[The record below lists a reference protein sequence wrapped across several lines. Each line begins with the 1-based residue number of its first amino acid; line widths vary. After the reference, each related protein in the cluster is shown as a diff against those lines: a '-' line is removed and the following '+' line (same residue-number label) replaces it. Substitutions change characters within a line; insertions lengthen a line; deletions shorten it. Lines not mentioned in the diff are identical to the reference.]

1 MSSSVPPPSS
11 SLQLS
16 GSSSNSHDIASADGR
31 LPSPLPPLGASS
43 ASSSSPS
50 ASPSAILSSWSPKP
64 ADLQLVFTL
73 LSDPLPGSAGSQSHY
88 AQLDQLKAY
97 PEFSNYLAYI
107 LACCK
112 DEQPT
117 TRAKAGLQLKNVV
130 KEQWDR
136 MSGQQQDFIK
146 AAVIQ
151 SMAAER
157 GLHHVVGTIIA
168 NIAVRCRI
176 VGWPGILQHLIA
188 SLDSQDP
195 NLQVVAFNALSKI
208 CEDAGKELIKDDA
221 ALGKP
226 LHFLIPKLISF
237 FHHPKAELRVYAL
250 TAVNVFLYLMPLVMR
265 MNLDAFLQAV
275 FALAKSDDNSE
286 VRKRVCQAFVL
297 LLENKNG
304 HDKPLQPHMDGVIN
318 FMLHACNDSDDNVAL
333 EASEFWSAYCDS
345 KGEAHNQQQT
355 NGDIQLLAKYLQPL
369 TATLLKGMRYC
380 EEDIVTDDDDDANVP
395 DRQQDI
401 RPNIHRGK
409 TVNYEGAA
417 AGGGGGGGAALA
429 AHDTAAAAA
438 GSGADTWGDEYEDN
452 EDSDDDDDFFDSED
466 DDEVQNWNLRKCSAS
481 ALDSLA
487 NTYGSLL
494 FAHLLPLLKD
504 LLSPNPSPAVSSFTP
519 GKPAPEQWILRESAI
534 LALGAVAEGSFD
546 AIMPHLPELIPY
558 LLSFLTDKKPLV
570 RSITCWTLSRYSK
583 WSPHRTQSQRTG
595 QENNPAA
602 DAASTRPTAGYSLL
616 RPRLTAAVITS
627 MPLPTSRKRAESHMQ
642 CLVALCLACCL
653 LLSGW
658 SLSLSS
664 PSSSR
669 CWRDCSRPSWT
680 PTRRCRRPRAPRSRR
695 SRRRRACGCL
705 FTCPASSSS

>member
-1 MSSSVPPPSS
+1 MSSLSS
-11 SLQLS
+11 TAALLS
-16 GSSSNSHDIASADGR
+16 GSSRDGADGR
-31 LPSPLPPLGASS
+31 NQSPLPASS
-43 ASSSSPS
+43 APSS
-50 ASPSAILSSWSPKP
+50 ASPSTSSFNPAAILATWSPKP

-88 AQLDQLKAY
+88 AQLHQLKGY
-97 PEFSNYLAYI
+97 PEFSNVLAYI

-112 DEQPT
+112 DESAT
-117 TRAKAGLQLKNVV
+117 TRAKAGLQLKNTV
-130 KEQWDR
+130 KEQWER
-136 MSGQQQDFIK
+136 MSGAQQDYIK

-188 SLDSQDP
+188 SLDSPDA
-195 NLQVVAFNALSKI
+195 NLQVVAFNAISKI
-208 CEDAGKELIKDDA
+208 CEDAGKELIKDDVV
-221 ALGKP
+221 LGKP
-226 LHFLIPKLISF
+226 LHYLIPKLIAF

-265 MNLDAFLQAV
+265 MHLDSFLQAV
-275 FALAKSDDNSE
+275 FVLAKSDDNKE

-297 LLENKNG
+297 LLENKHG

-318 FMLHACNDSDDNVAL
+318 FMLHACNDSDDSVAL
-333 EASEFWSAYCDS
+333 EASEFWTAYCES
-345 KGEAHNQQQT
+345 KADNPRP

-369 TATLLKGMRYC
+369 TATLLKGMRYS
-380 EEDIVTDDDDDANVP
+380 EEDIVEDDEDDANVP

-409 TVNYEGAA
+409 SVNYEGVAA
-417 AGGGGGGGAALA
+417 VGGGGGGAAVA
-429 AHDTAAAAA
+429 AHDTSAAA
-438 GSGADTWGDEYEDN
+438 GSGSGSGSSSAADSWGDEYDET
-452 EDSDDDDDFFDSED
+452 DDDDDFFDEED
-466 DDEVQNWNLRKCSAS
+466 DEEVQNWNLRKCSAS

-504 LLSPNPSPAVSSFTP
+504 LLSANPSTSVAASTLH
-519 GKPAPEQWILRESAI
+519 KPPPEQWILRESAI

-546 AIMPHLPELIPY
+546 AIMPHLPELVPY

-583 WSPHRTQSQRTG
+583 WSLNQPAPHHTQ
-595 QENNPAA
+595 
-602 DAASTRPTAGYSLL
+602 
-616 RPRLTAAVITS
+616 
-627 MPLPTSRKRAESHMQ
+627 HMH
-642 CLVALCLACCL
+642 V
-653 LLSGW
+653 LLSTIAV
-658 SLSLSS
+658 L
-664 PSSSR
+664 
-669 CWRDCSRPSWT
+669 T
-680 PTRRCRRPRAPRSRR
+680 
-695 SRRRRACGCL
+695 CGAVWMCVVL
-705 FTCPASSSS
+705 HVLQGCD

>member
-1 MSSSVPPPSS
+1 MSLSSSSTS
-11 SLQLS
+11 TLQLS
-16 GSSSNSHDIASADGR
+16 LSSGLSQESADGR
-31 LPSPLPPLGASS
+31 IPSPLPPFNP
-43 ASSSSPS
+43 ASSSSTS
-50 ASPSAILSSWSPKP
+50 ASPSAGQPQPTAAILSSWSPKP

-88 AQLDQLKAY
+88 AQLDQLKSY

-112 DEQPT
+112 DEPPT
-117 TRAKAGLQLKNVV
+117 TRAKAGLQLKNTV

-136 MSGQQQDFIK
+136 MSAQQQEYIK
-146 AAVIQ
+146 AAVIE
-151 SMAAER
+151 SMSAER

-176 VGWPGILQHLIA
+176 VGWPGILQHLMGA
-188 SLDSQDP
+188 LDAQDA
-195 NLQVVAFNALSKI
+195 NLQVVAFNATSKI

-221 ALGKP
+221 TLGKP
-226 LHFLIPKLISF
+226 LHYLIPKLIAF

-265 MNLDAFLQAV
+265 MHLDAFLQAV
-275 FALAKSDDNSE
+275 FVLAKSDDNKE
-286 VRKRVCQAFVL
+286 VRKRVCTAFVI

-304 HDKPLQPHMDGVIN
+304 HDKPLQPHMDGVVN
-318 FMLHACNDSDDNVAL
+318 FMLHACNDSDESVAL
-333 EASEFWSAYCDS
+333 EASEFWSAYCDTS
-345 KGEAHNQQQT
+345 KGGDASNPQP

-369 TATLLKGMRYC
+369 TAILLKGMRYS
-380 EEDIVTDDDDDANVP
+380 EEDIEDDEDDANVP

-409 TVNYEGAA
+409 NVNYEGAA

-429 AHDTAAAAA
+429 AAHDSAVSAAAA
-438 GSGADTWGDEYEDN
+438 GTGGGADGWGDEYDED
-452 EDSDDDDDFFDSED
+452 DSDDDDDFFDEED

-504 LLSPNPSPAVSSFTP
+504 LLSPNPSAAVSASTP
-519 GKPAPEQWILRESAI
+519 DKPPPEQWILRESAI

-583 WSPHRTQSQRTG
+583 WSTQHTARTHADHNTLQSRQ
-595 QENNPAA
+595 QS
-602 DAASTRPTAGYSLL
+602 ASLS
-616 RPRLTAAVITS
+616 
-627 MPLPTSRKRAESHMQ
+627 
-642 CLVALCLACCL
+642 ALCCT
-653 LLSGW
+653 W
-658 SLSLSS
+658 
-664 PSSSR
+664 
-669 CWRDCSRPSWT
+669 
-680 PTRRCRRPRAPRSRR
+680 
-695 SRRRRACGCL
+695 
-705 FTCPASSSS
+705 

>member
-1 MSSSVPPPSS
+1 MSSSAPPSAS
-11 SLQLS
+11 ALLS
-16 GSSSNSHDIASADGR
+16 GTSLNSQQSADGR
-31 LPSPLPPLGASS
+31 VPSPLPPAAATPSS
-43 ASSSSPS
+43 SSSSP
-50 ASPSAILSSWSPKP
+50 AAVLASWSPQP
-64 ADLQLVFTL
+64 AELQLVFTL

-88 AQLDQLKAY
+88 AQLARLKAY
-97 PEFSNYLAYI
+97 PEFSNYLSYI
-107 LACCK
+107 LACCTS
-112 DEQPT
+112 EPAT
-117 TRAKAGLQLKNVV
+117 TRAKAGLQLKNTV

-136 MSGQQQDFIK
+136 MSAQQQEYIK
-146 AAVIQ
+146 AAVVE

-188 SLDSQDP
+188 SLDSADP
-195 NLQVVAFNALSKI
+195 NLQLVAFNAISKI

-226 LHFLIPKLISF
+226 LHFLLPKLIAF

-265 MNLDAFLQAV
+265 MHLDSFLQAV
-275 FALAKSDDNSE
+275 FVLAKDDEHKE
-286 VRKRVCQAFVL
+286 VRKRVCHAFVL

-318 FMLHACNDSDDNVAL
+318 FMLHACNDSDDSVAL

-345 KGEAHNQQQT
+345 KSDASQPHP

-369 TATLLKGMRYC
+369 TATLLRGMRYS
-380 EEDIVTDDDDDANVP
+380 EEDIVTDDEDDANVP

-417 AGGGGGGGAALA
+417 VGGGGGGGAAAA
-429 AHDTAAAAA
+429 AHDSAAAS
-438 GSGADTWGDEYEDN
+438 SGDSDSWGDEYED
-452 EDSDDDDDFFDSED
+452 DDDDDSDED
-466 DDEVQNWNLRKCSAS
+466 DLLDDEDEEVQNWNLRKCSAS

-504 LLSPNPSPAVSSFTP
+504 LLSPNPSAAVSTSSP
-519 GKPAPEQWILRESAI
+519 GKPPPEQWILRESAI

-546 AIMPHLPELIPY
+546 AIMPHLPELVPY

-583 WSPHRTQSQRTG
+583 W
-595 QENNPAA
+595 
-602 DAASTRPTAGYSLL
+602 
-616 RPRLTAAVITS
+616 
-627 MPLPTSRKRAESHMQ
+627 
-642 CLVALCLACCL
+642 
-653 LLSGW
+653 
-658 SLSLSS
+658 
-664 PSSSR
+664 
-669 CWRDCSRPSWT
+669 
-680 PTRRCRRPRAPRSRR
+680 
-695 SRRRRACGCL
+695 
-705 FTCPASSSS
+705 

>member
-1 MSSSVPPPSS
+1 M
-11 SLQLS
+11 
-16 GSSSNSHDIASADGR
+16 
-31 LPSPLPPLGASS
+31 
-43 ASSSSPS
+43 
-50 ASPSAILSSWSPKP
+50 
-64 ADLQLVFTL
+64 

-117 TRAKAGLQLKNVV
+117 TRAKAGLQLKNTV

-136 MSGQQQDFIK
+136 MSGQQQDYIK
-146 AAVIQ
+146 AAVIE

-188 SLDSQDP
+188 SLDSQDG
-195 NLQVVAFNALSKI
+195 NVQVVAFNAMSKI
-208 CEDAGKELIKDDA
+208 CEDAGKELIKDDVS
-221 ALGKP
+221 LGKP
-226 LHFLIPKLISF
+226 LHYLIPKLIAF
-237 FHHPKAELRVYAL
+237 LHHPKPELRVYAL

-265 MNLDAFLQAV
+265 MHLDSFLQAV
-275 FALAKSDDNSE
+275 FVLAKSDDVKE
-286 VRKRVCQAFVL
+286 VRKRVCQAFVV

-318 FMLHACNDSDDNVAL
+318 FMLHACNDSDENVAL

-345 KGEAHNQQQT
+345 KADASNQQP

-369 TATLLKGMRYC
+369 TATLLKGMRYS
-380 EEDIVTDDDDDANVP
+380 EEDIEADDDDDANVP

-417 AGGGGGGGAALA
+417 AGGGGGGGAAAA
-429 AHDTAAAAA
+429 AHDAAAA
-438 GSGADTWGDEYEDN
+438 SGADSGGYGDYEA
-452 EDSDDDDDFFDSED
+452 EDDDEDDEDDDFFDEED
-466 DDEVQNWNLRKCSAS
+466 DEEVQNWNLRKCSAS

-504 LLSPNPSPAVSSFTP
+504 LLSPNPSSAVSTSFTN
-519 GKPAPEQWILRESAI
+519 KPPELWILRESAI

-583 WSPHRTQSQRTG
+583 WSTEHILTCNTRNAVEPMHCSCTRT
-595 QENNPAA
+595 
-602 DAASTRPTAGYSLL
+602 
-616 RPRLTAAVITS
+616 
-627 MPLPTSRKRAESHMQ
+627 
-642 CLVALCLACCL
+642 AC
-653 LLSGW
+653 
-658 SLSLSS
+658 
-664 PSSSR
+664 
-669 CWRDCSRPSWT
+669 
-680 PTRRCRRPRAPRSRR
+680 
-695 SRRRRACGCL
+695 
-705 FTCPASSSS
+705 